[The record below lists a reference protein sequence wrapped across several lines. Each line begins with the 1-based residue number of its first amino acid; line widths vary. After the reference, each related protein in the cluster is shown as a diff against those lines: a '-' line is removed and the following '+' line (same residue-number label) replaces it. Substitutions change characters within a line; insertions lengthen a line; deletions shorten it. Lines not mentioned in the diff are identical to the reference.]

1 MWQQQDDRLM
11 RSFRFMDFAQAFAFM
26 TEVAM
31 AAERQDH
38 HPTWTNEWNRV
49 DIVLCTH
56 SAGRRVTDKDREL
69 ASAIDEIAA
78 RYVVADKS

>member
-1 MWQQQDDRLM
+1 MKQ
-11 RSFRFMDFAQAFAFM
+11 SFRFRDFSQAFAFM

-49 DIVLCTH
+49 DIALCTH
-56 SAGRRVTDKDREL
+56 SAGRRITDKDWKL
-69 ASAIDEIAA
+69 ASEIDEIAA
-78 RYVVADKS
+78 RYASDQPGPG